1 MEKEALE
8 EKEKPQ
14 TGPIVKI
21 EVNNIVVEIHRG
33 RQTVAKIKQVGGVP
47 LADDLNQLID
57 GKLTHLPDDGAV
69 TIKGGEIFF
78 SQPKT
83 GGDS

>member
-1 MEKEALE
+1 MEKESLK
-8 EKEKPQ
+8 EKDKPQ

-21 EVNNIVVEIHRG
+21 KVNNIVVEIHRG
-33 RQTVAKIKQVGGVP
+33 HQTVAKIKQVGGVP
-47 LADDLNQLID
+47 LADDLNQMID
-57 GKLTHLPDDGAV
+57 GKLTQLPDDGAV
-69 TIKGGEIFF
+69 TIKGGEEFF

>member
-1 MEKEALE
+1 MLFRSVK

-14 TGPIVKI
+14 TGKMVEIK
-21 EVNNIVVEIHRG
+21 VNNIVVEIHRG
-33 RQTVAKIKQVGGVP
+33 RQTVATIKQKGGVP
-47 LADDLNQLID
+47 LADDLNQMID
-57 GKLTHLPDDGAV
+57 GQLVQLPDDGSV
-69 TIKGGEIFF
+69 TIKGGEEFF

>member
-1 MEKEALE
+1 MKNESVK

-14 TGPIVKI
+14 TGPMV
-21 EVNNIVVEIHRG
+21 NIVVDNVTVEIHRG
-33 RQTVAKIKQVGGVP
+33 RQTVAEIKQKGNVP
-47 LADDLNQLID
+47 LAYELNQMID
-57 GKLTHLPDDGAV
+57 GKATPVPDDGSV
-69 TIKGGEIFF
+69 TIKGGEEFF